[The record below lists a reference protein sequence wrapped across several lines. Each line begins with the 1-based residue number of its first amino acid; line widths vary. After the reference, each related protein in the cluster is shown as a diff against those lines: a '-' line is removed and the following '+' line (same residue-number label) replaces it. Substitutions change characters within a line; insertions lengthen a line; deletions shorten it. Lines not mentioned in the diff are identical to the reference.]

1 MSQKRG
7 FCRLYCPWNCWFRA
21 GLGHEHLS
29 PLTRLMVYPYV
40 LDSLVSFGSCFRFWC
55 GTEEGLCYT
64 AFSPLL
70 LGLQRA
76 VMLQAWVLLLS
87 LCLCFAHA
95 AFAFCLQD
103 KQTLQKTATKIHVFT
118 SLQIRLWRDL
128 GWGRMGGCCPQVSLC
143 VLTLAGVICTYADYK
158 GFSCFSIKGLSKR
171 QKLHPDQ

>member
-1 MSQKRG
+1 MIPESKEDERKCHRKG
-7 FCRLYCPWNCWFRA
+7 DFADSTAHGTAGSGA

-76 VMLQAWVLLLS
+76 VMLQA
-87 LCLCFAHA
+87 
-95 AFAFCLQD
+95 
-103 KQTLQKTATKIHVFT
+103 
-118 SLQIRLWRDL
+118 
-128 GWGRMGGCCPQVSLC
+128 
-143 VLTLAGVICTYADYK
+143 
-158 GFSCFSIKGLSKR
+158 
-171 QKLHPDQ
+171 